1 MMRKIAVDDEVKDH
15 VLAAGKDYR
24 VCTSCYG
31 PAMVPVEIKA
41 PKSSDLRIEIGGNT
55 LFVSRVQAM
64 YISRVS
70 MDMLYEPEYLN
81 ACPAIKQY

>member
-1 MMRKIAVDDEVKDH
+1 MINKISVDDDVRDYI
-15 VLAAGKDYR
+15 AISGKDYR

-31 PAMVPVEIKA
+31 PALVPIEIKP
-41 PKSSDLRIEIGGNT
+41 PKNTDLVIKIGNNT
-55 LFVSRVQAM
+55 LYVSRVQAM

-81 ACPAIKQY
+81 ACPAIKEK